1 SSSAAELAQGD
12 SRGTPTAKIYAEV
25 RGQYITASLQNMAAA
40 CLATARKQNPSTATV
55 YKKGDNAIGMYA
67 AGIKG
72 MFIAEYDN
80 ICPIFDREEWG
91 QVLSMT
97 CQGALKAFA
106 TTLRDLDRHIKDNIT
121 SDCFLAYEI
130 IEVVSDTALEIDSKT
145 GELKVELA
153 DALKPIRE
161 TAKSSLSAL
170 LTDVRNRV
178 QQMMQLPSDGSAI
191 PLTSE
196 VMTRLQAMTS
206 FLVPLSSILTSLG
219 KGGWSA
225 PGPASSSSSIPTLK
239 TFDVGADGRK
249 LFADYAADTI
259 NTLLSNLEARS
270 QALQKSKGV
279 QGVFLANNIAIIDRM
294 IRSSEL
300 GPLLEPAQPK
310 IEAWRVKA
318 TKHYMTTWNEV
329 SAYLLDVQYTNRGPR
344 PPSTG
349 TAVDS
354 AAFVKA
360 LSSKEKDAMK
370 EKFRAFNTSFDEMVA
385 KHKTYKM
392 EKEVKVSLARD
403 VQRLI
408 EPLYSRHWDRYHEI
422 DKGKGKYVKY
432 DKTQLNAVL
441 TNLG

>member
-1 SSSAAELAQGD
+1 MAIDRIREPLDMRNREEQVLRSNPQSVGLNEYIASIDRTRQALGDLKQTNLRSNQQAISELNGLLSVGSRQLEDVFQSTLRDGVAPVEPLHFITKNIDFPRISSNKTTHLRTINAHASSSAAELAQGD

-80 ICPIFDREEWG
+80 ICSIFDREEWG

-145 GELKVELA
+145 GELKTELA

-178 QQMMQLPSDGSAI
+178 QQMMQLPADGSAI
-191 PLTSE
+191 SLTSE

-279 QGVFLANNIAIIDRM
+279 QGVFLANNIAIID
-294 IRSSEL
+294 
-300 GPLLEPAQPK
+300 
-310 IEAWRVKA
+310 
-318 TKHYMTTWNEV
+318 
-329 SAYLLDVQYTNRGPR
+329 
-344 PPSTG
+344 
-349 TAVDS
+349 
-354 AAFVKA
+354 
-360 LSSKEKDAMK
+360 
-370 EKFRAFNTSFDEMVA
+370 
-385 KHKTYKM
+385 
-392 EKEVKVSLARD
+392 
-403 VQRLI
+403 
-408 EPLYSRHWDRYHEI
+408 
-422 DKGKGKYVKY
+422 
-432 DKTQLNAVL
+432 
-441 TNLG
+441 